1 MKLNLQNI
9 DTGSSILTN
18 VGEAGDRGRS
28 VGLSSYSTLPAQV
41 CHKPN
46 IVPTVQLRFQGKE
59 EEEEEAVIITQGGTR
74 LPSQASGGK
83 QEGTKFKANLSN

>member
-18 VGEAGDRGRS
+18 VEEAGDRGRPA
-28 VGLSSYSTLPAQV
+28 GLSSYSTLPAQV

-46 IVPTVQLRFQGKE
+46 TVPAVQLRFQGKE
-59 EEEEEAVIITQGGTR
+59 EEEEEAVIITQGWWHI
-74 LPSQASGGK
+74 PVISGLRR
-83 QEGTKFKANLSN
+83 KAGRYQVQG